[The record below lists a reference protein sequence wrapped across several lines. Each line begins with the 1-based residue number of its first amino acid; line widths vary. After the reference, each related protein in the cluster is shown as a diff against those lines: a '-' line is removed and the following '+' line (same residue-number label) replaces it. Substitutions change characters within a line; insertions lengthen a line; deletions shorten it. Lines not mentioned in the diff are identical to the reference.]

1 MASRVVLAHPEYTA
15 ERIRQVA
22 ARVQALVHADV
33 RPPDRMRI
41 AGPTGRIPLAEAAG
55 LDYRDAELGMPL
67 GPLWATWWLEVE
79 GRVPPEWEGGRVH
92 LLLSTSSEATVWIDG
107 RAVQGLV
114 TSPERLRLDVRLTA
128 RATAGERLAAQV
140 EIACNGLFGWAE
152 LHPPPH
158 EPGLAAPRF
167 ALERCELARF
177 DAAAWDLAQDLR
189 VLVGLLDEP
198 DTEEAWH
205 GELLRELNRFCN
217 TWDEEDRATWPA
229 ARAVLAGLLAHRNGT
244 QAHAIA
250 AVGHAHI
257 DTAWLW
263 PLEETYRK
271 CVRTFATQLRL
282 MEDHPEYRFA
292 CSQAQQ
298 YAWIRDGEP
307 DLWERIRARVES
319 GQWLPVGGTWI
330 EPDCNLPAGES
341 LVRQFVH
348 GQRFFAREFGRRATV
363 FWNPDV
369 FGYNGQLPQI
379 MRGAGIAGFL
389 TQKLSWNRFNPPEH
403 HTFHWVG
410 IDGSSVLAHFPPAD
424 TYNGEATVAELRRAA
439 RDFKD
444 PERSS
449 RSLLP
454 FGWGDGGGGPTADMI
469 ETIARTG
476 DLQGVPRTAM
486 ADPEA
491 FFRTLA
497 EEAEDW
503 PEVVGEL
510 YLEYHRGTYT
520 TQARTKRASRRAEAI
535 LHDAELLAALAGRLG
550 VGEWPGEALA
560 ASWRTLLTCHFH
572 DIIPGSSI
580 HEVHER
586 AERDLAE
593 VGAAA
598 AAVRDGALEA
608 LAGAPGAGDDRAT
621 AVVNTLGVE
630 RREVVE
636 TPDGL
641 AVAVAPACGVGRL
654 QEPDDAVHVEQTGDG
669 FVLANRNLRAVVG
682 ADGAL
687 RSLVHVPSGR
697 EAMTAPGNVLELY
710 EDRPTN
716 FEAWD
721 LDPFH
726 LETRTDCPP
735 ATRVEL
741 ARAEPLRAELLVE
754 RPAGARS
761 TMRQRVRLDA
771 AGTRLEFHCEI
782 DWREDRRALRVRFPV
797 AVLASRATYEMQ
809 FGVVERPTHAST
821 RRDLAQFEVPGHR
834 FADLSEHGFGV
845 ALLSAATYGWSVR
858 GGEIRMTLLRSPRWP
873 DPQADVGEHRFA
885 YAIRPH
891 AGSWQAAG
899 VTAEARAFNAPLLLA
914 PGHLA
919 ARSWLATDDP
929 ALVID
934 TVKRAED
941 GDALVVRLYEA
952 YGGRGTARLR
962 VGVPFEGAR
971 RANLLEDPL
980 GPLELDD
987 GAVVLPYRPFEIVT
1001 VLLD

>member
-1 MASRVVLAHPEYTA
+1 M
-15 ERIRQVA
+15 
-22 ARVQALVHADV
+22 
-33 RPPDRMRI
+33 
-41 AGPTGRIPLAEAAG
+41 
-55 LDYRDAELGMPL
+55 
-67 GPLWATWWLEVE
+67 
-79 GRVPPEWEGGRVH
+79 
-92 LLLSTSSEATVWIDG
+92 
-107 RAVQGLV
+107 
-114 TSPERLRLDVRLTA
+114 
-128 RATAGERLAAQV
+128 
-140 EIACNGLFGWAE
+140 
-152 LHPPPH
+152 
-158 EPGLAAPRF
+158 
-167 ALERCELARF
+167 
-177 DAAAWDLAQDLR
+177 
-189 VLVGLLDEP
+189 
-198 DTEEAWH
+198 
-205 GELLRELNRFCN
+205 
-217 TWDEEDRATWPA
+217 
-229 ARAVLAGLLAHRNGT
+229 
-244 QAHAIA
+244 
-250 AVGHAHI
+250 
-257 DTAWLW
+257 
-263 PLEETYRK
+263 
-271 CVRTFATQLRL
+271 RTFATQLRL

-307 DLWERIRARVES
+307 DLWERIRARIES
-319 GQWLPVGGTWI
+319 GHWLPVGGTWI

-379 MRGAGIAGFL
+379 MRGAGITGFL

-550 VGEWPGEALA
+550 VGAWPAEALA

-608 LAGAPGAGDDRAT
+608 LAGAPARATTPRRRSSTRSASSGARWWRRRTGSPSRSHRRAGSGGCRSPTTPSASRRRAT
-621 AVVNTLGVE
+621 ASCSPTG
-630 RREVVE
+630 
-636 TPDGL
+636 TC
-641 AVAVAPACGVGRL
+641 APWSARTARC
-654 QEPDDAVHVEQTGDG
+654 A
-669 FVLANRNLRAVVG
+669 
-682 ADGAL
+682 
-687 RSLVHVPSGR
+687 RSCTCASGR
-697 EAMTAPGNVLELY
+697 EAMAAPGNVLELY

-726 LETRTDCPP
+726 LETRKDCPP
-735 ATRVEL
+735 ATRVEI

-771 AGTRLEFHCEI
+771 EAHAAGVPLRRSTGARTGARLQ
-782 DWREDRRALRVRFPV
+782 VRFPV
-797 AVLASRATYEMQ
+797 AVLAPRAP
-809 FGVVERPTHAST
+809 PTRCSSASSSGRRTPPPGATSPST
-821 RRDLAQFEVPGHR
+821 RCPGT
-834 FADLSEHGFGV
+834 ASPTSPST
-845 ALLSAATYGWSVR
+845 ASASRCCPPPPT
-858 GGEIRMTLLRSPRWP
+858 
-873 DPQADVGEHRFA
+873 
-885 YAIRPH
+885 
-891 AGSWQAAG
+891 AGPCA
-899 VTAEARAFNAPLLLA
+899 
-914 PGHLA
+914 A
-919 ARSWLATDDP
+919 ARC
-929 ALVID
+929 
-934 TVKRAED
+934 
-941 GDALVVRLYEA
+941 G
-952 YGGRGTARLR
+952 
-962 VGVPFEGAR
+962 
-971 RANLLEDPL
+971 
-980 GPLELDD
+980 
-987 GAVVLPYRPFEIVT
+987 
-1001 VLLD
+1001 